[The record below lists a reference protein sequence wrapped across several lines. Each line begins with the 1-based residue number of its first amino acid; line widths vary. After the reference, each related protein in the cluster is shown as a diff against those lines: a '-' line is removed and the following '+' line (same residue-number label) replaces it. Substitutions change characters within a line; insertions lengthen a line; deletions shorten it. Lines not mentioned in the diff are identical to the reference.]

1 MKDYNVPL
9 NEDGSLDVEYIKQLS
24 HEEKMK
30 IVSRLSEKHFE
41 AYCSTFTY
49 DEPQPSIKAK
59 IVPYT
64 MEELIARGEGVEA
77 FSFLEGLK

>member
-1 MKDYNVPL
+1 MKDYNIPL
-9 NEDGSLDVEYIKQLS
+9 KEDGSVDVDYIKHLP

-41 AYCSTFTY
+41 EYCSSFTY
-49 DEPQPSIKAK
+49 DDPQPPIKAK

>member
-9 NEDGSLDVEYIKQLS
+9 KEDGSLDVEYIKQLP
-24 HEEKMK
+24 HEEKK
-30 IVSRLSEKHFE
+30 TIVSGLSEKHFE
-41 AYCSTFTY
+41 EYCSSFIY
-49 DEPQPSIKAK
+49 DGSQRPITSK
-59 IVPYT
+59 IVPHT

>member
-1 MKDYNVPL
+1 MKEYNIPL
-9 NEDGSLDVEYIKQLS
+9 KENGSLDVEYIKQLP

-30 IVSRLSEKHFE
+30 IVSRLSEKHYE
-41 AYCSTFTY
+41 EYCSTFTY
-49 DEPQPSIKAK
+49 DERQPPIKAK

-64 MEELIARGEGVEA
+64 MEELIAHGEGIEA